1 MTKIKTVSVYCGSS
15 QGKNKVYLENAIALG
30 KELHRQGLS
39 LVYGGGNIGL
49 MGAIANSVLQEGG
62 KVTGVL
68 PRFLN
73 KKEVGN
79 LDVEKLILVDSMH
92 ERKQKISELSDAFIA
107 MPGGFG
113 TLEEVA
119 EMLTWSQLGLI
130 KKPIGFYNVNGYF
143 DLLLA
148 QFDRMVEEGFLKPE
162 NRNMVLDDHNPK
174 ELIKKLY
181 EYVPVSIAK
190 WLHSDQT

>member
-15 QGKNKVYLENAIALG
+15 LGKEKVYLDKATELG
-30 KELHRQGLS
+30 EVLVANQLN

-49 MGAIANSVLQEGG
+49 MGVIANTVLQKGG

-68 PRFLN
+68 PHFLN

-79 LDVEKLILVDSMH
+79 LDVDELILVDSMH
-92 ERKQKISELSDAFIA
+92 ERKQTISDLSDGFIA

-119 EMLTWSQLGLI
+119 EMLTWTQLGLS
-130 KKPIGFYNVNGYF
+130 KRPIGLLNVAGYY
-143 DLLLA
+143 DNLLA
-148 QFDRMVEEGFLKPE
+148 QFDHMVEEGFLKNDNRKMLVDDPE
-162 NRNMVLDDHNPK
+162 PQELLRKMLDYNP
-174 ELIKKLY
+174 IDT
-181 EYVPVSIAK
+181 PK

>member
-1 MTKIKTVSVYCGSS
+1 MTKIKTVSIYCGSS
-15 QGKNKVYLENAIALG
+15 LGRNKAYLDNAIALG
-30 KELHRQGLS
+30 ECLYENNLN

-49 MGAIANSVLQEGG
+49 MGTIANTVLQKGG

-68 PRFLN
+68 PHFLN

-79 LDVEKLILVDSMH
+79 LDIAELILVNSMH

-119 EMLTWSQLGLI
+119 EMLTWTQLGLSR
-130 KKPIGFYNVNGYF
+130 KPIGLLNVEGYY

-148 QFDRMVEEGFLKPE
+148 QFDHMVAEGFLKKE
-162 NRNMVLDDHNPK
+162 NRGMVIDDSDPQ
-174 ELIKKLY
+174 KLL
-181 EYVPVSIAK
+181 EKLFDFTPIPTPK

>member
-15 QGKNKVYLENAIALG
+15 LGKEKAYLDAAIALG
-30 KELHRQGLS
+30 EVLCKRDMN

-49 MGAIANSVLQEGG
+49 MGAIANTVLQFGG

-68 PRFLN
+68 PHFLN

-79 LDVEKLILVDSMH
+79 LDVDEFILVDSMH

-119 EMLTWSQLGLI
+119 EMLTWTQLGLS
-130 KKPIGFYNVNGYF
+130 KKPIGILNVAGYY
-143 DLLLA
+143 DLLLG
-148 QFDRMVEEGFLKPE
+148 QFDVMVKEGFLKKE
-162 NRNMVLDDHNPK
+162 NRNMLVDDTDPDR
-174 ELIKKLY
+174 LVDKLFDY
-181 EYVPVSIAK
+181 EPIFTPK

>member
-15 QGKNKVYLENAIALG
+15 LGRDRVYREKAIELG
-30 KELHRQGLS
+30 QTLHHYDLN

-49 MGAIANSVLQEGG
+49 MGTIANTVLQLGG

-79 LDVEKLILVDSMH
+79 LDVDKLILVDSMH
-92 ERKQKISELSDAFIA
+92 ERKHMISELSDAFIA

-113 TLEEVA
+113 TLEEVT
-119 EMLTWSQLGLI
+119 EMLTWGQLGLI
-130 KKPIGFYNVNGYF
+130 KKPIGLYNINGYY
-143 DLLLA
+143 DLQLA
-148 QFDRMVEEGFLKPE
+148 QFDRMVADGFLKPE
-162 NRNMVLDDHNPK
+162 NREMVLDDENP
-174 ELIKKLY
+174 ENLIAKLFAY
-181 EYVPVSIAK
+181 KPVSIPK